1 MPLPG
6 RPPSYFFDG
15 GRKPPIIG
23 RGAME
28 IFRDETSRAT
38 AHNSLRLLERE
49 RQMILGIIRQF
60 EGMQTND
67 DDHSVTP

>member
-1 MPLPG
+1 
-6 RPPSYFFDG
+6 
-15 GRKPPIIG
+15 
-23 RGAME
+23 ME
-28 IFRDETSRAT
+28 IFRDETGRAT